1 MWQNSAIPCGLV
13 LNSSECFLNFKLIY
27 LRYEYKVD
35 FNSKLEII
43 AASEDMRIVSARR
56 KYEVYTCFQSGSS
69 CSLLL
74 MKL

>member
-1 MWQNSAIPCGLV
+1 MNT
-13 LNSSECFLNFKLIY
+13 KKY
-27 LRYEYKVD
+27 